1 MKVVAAMSG
10 GVDSSVTAAL
20 LHEQGHEVIGV
31 HMRLHD
37 VEVASG
43 ASSKSCCGMDEALDA
58 RAVADRLG
66 IAFHVLDLRQ
76 AFRKAVMDQLAQ
88 TYLDGR
94 TPNPCIQCNGVLKFR
109 VLLERA
115 LALGA
120 DALATGHYARITDGV
135 LHRAVDTA
143 KDQSYFLFPMSR
155 KALDHTLFPL
165 GGLTKAEV
173 REHARRF
180 DLLTADKPES
190 QEICFIPD
198 QDHAR
203 FVREHTDADGAG
215 DIVDEQGRV
224 LGKHDGYYRYTVGQ
238 RRGIGVAMGHKIY
251 VKEVQPDTCRVV
263 VSAPESLWH
272 TSLKAGGW
280 VWSRRPDPGQAISA
294 RIRHKGHMLP
304 ATLDGDVVRFD
315 EPAWAVAPGQAVVL
329 YEGDAVLGGGW
340 ITEAGHV

>member
-1 MKVVAAMSG
+1 MRVVAAMSG

-37 VEVASG
+37 AEVA
-43 ASSKSCCGMDEALDA
+43 ANATSKSCCGMDEALDA
-58 RAVADRLG
+58 RSVADRLG

-76 AFRKAVMDQLAQ
+76 AFRKAVMDDLAK
-88 TYLDGR
+88 TYLAGR
-94 TPNPCIQCNGVLKFR
+94 TPNPCIQCNGILKFK

-120 DALATGHYARITDGV
+120 DALATGHYARIDDGV
-135 LHRAVDTA
+135 LHRAVDVD
-143 KDQSYFLFPMSR
+143 KDQSYFLFPMTK
-155 KALDHTLFPL
+155 KALEHTLFPL

-173 REHARRF
+173 RDHARRF

-203 FVREHTDADGAG
+203 FVREHTGHDGSG
-215 DIVDEQGRV
+215 DIVDEKGRV
-224 LGKHDGYYRYTVGQ
+224 LGQHKGYYRFTIGQ
-238 RRGIGVAMGHKIY
+238 RRGIGVAMGHKVY
-251 VKEVQPDTCRVV
+251 VKDIEPDTRRVIV
-263 VSAPESLWH
+263 AAPDSLWH
-272 TSLKAGGW
+272 SALDAAGW
-280 VWSRRPDPGQAISA
+280 VWTRRPAPDQPVQA
-294 RIRHKGHMLP
+294 RIRHNGGLLP
-304 ATLDGDVVRFD
+304 ATVDGDRVHFHQ
-315 EPAWAVAPGQAVVL
+315 PAWAVAPGQAVVL

-340 ITEAGHV
+340 ITQAHA